1 MSKTSISIQKQK
13 NIENERLI
21 YTVPEVAKLL
31 HSSPN
36 YIYLLIEK
44 GFLPAIKL
52 GSIKILKST
61 LEKFLLE
68 NEGKDLSNINNIR
81 RIYTDMSNK
90 ESISDGN
97 S

>member
-1 MSKTSISIQKQK
+1 MSKTSIPTQKT
-13 NIENERLI
+13 NIMESERLI

-52 GSIKILKST
+52 GSLKILKSS
-61 LEKFLLE
+61 LEKFLVD
-68 NEGKDLSNINNIR
+68 NEGKDLSNLC
-81 RIYTDMSNK
+81 
-90 ESISDGN
+90 
-97 S
+97 